1 MSIQRFFAA
10 TLIALSVLMLPASA
24 QKSDRAIVDNFE
36 SQTKSLIPQIDS
48 AKTVQECADLN
59 AAIDEIEKTFF
70 IHKDLL
76 NRALYPDDY
85 AATLTNLKGRLLV
98 RQRDLGVIET
108 QFTRIME
115 LEAQVREL
123 SGKVDSLNRQND
135 RLLGDAKR
143 LEASVKENQG
153 LFDSLSS
160 VIKTLRN
167 NLKQRDDLIFA
178 LVDSLFLQ
186 YDKNV
191 ASLNNVEKQSVT
203 GKLERRN
210 VLTNIKKSISDNMEF
225 IESTSLAPGDFA
237 QLLQQHN
244 KFQSQW
250 KGIGSKLASVYST
263 GKQKK
268 NDVVVIDSML
278 ATWSVMINSGT
289 WKTIAGM
296 FEKNGIVIKPFSNG
310 GEFYANFTSF
320 VDAETQNVK
329 QEHQDVRIKRFQN
342 FNDYIW
348 NAQLE
353 TQWLPA
359 LVEAGMLTSDQK
371 TDIEKKV
378 DAWRSSIAP
387 TSWTIY
393 ILLVLLA
400 VIVLAVLMRFLRKKP
415 VPTN

>member
-1 MSIQRFFAA
+1 MNAQRFFA
-10 TLIALSVLMLPASA
+10 TIMIALFVLALPVSA

-48 AKTVQECADLN
+48 AKTVQECADIS
-59 AAIDEIEKTFF
+59 AAIDEIEKTFL
-70 IHKDLL
+70 IHIDLL

-85 AATLTNLKGRLLV
+85 ATTLTNLKGRLLV
-98 RQRDLGVIET
+98 RQKDLGVIET

-123 SGKVDSLNRQND
+123 SGKVDSLSRQND

-160 VIKTLRN
+160 VIKTLRE

-186 YDKNV
+186 YHKNV
-191 ASLNNVEKQSVT
+191 ASLNDVEKQGVA

-210 VLTNIKKSISDNMEF
+210 VLTNIKKSISDNMKF
-225 IESTSLAPGDFA
+225 IESTSLTPGDFV

-250 KGIGSKLASVYST
+250 KGIGSKLASVYSS

-268 NDVVVIDSML
+268 NDVVLIDSML
-278 ATWSVMINSGT
+278 STWSVMINSGT
-289 WKTIAGM
+289 WKTISGM
-296 FEKNGIVIKPFSNG
+296 FEKNGIVIKPFANG

-320 VDAETQNVK
+320 VDAETKNEK
-329 QEHQDVRIKRFQN
+329 QEHKDVRIKRFQN

-348 NAQLE
+348 NAQLD

-359 LVEAGMLTSDQK
+359 LVEAGMLTPDQK
-371 TDIEKKV
+371 IDIEKKV
-378 DAWRSSIAP
+378 DAWRSSVAP
-387 TSWTIY
+387 TSWTVCV
-393 ILLVLLA
+393 LLLLLA
-400 VIVLAVLMRFLRKKP
+400 VIVIAVLVRFLRKKP
-415 VPTN
+415 VPN

>member
-1 MSIQRFFAA
+1 MNAQRFFA
-10 TLIALSVLMLPASA
+10 TIMIALFVLALPVSA

-48 AKTVQECADLN
+48 AKTVQECADIS
-59 AAIDEIEKTFF
+59 AAIDEIEKTFL
-70 IHKDLL
+70 IHIDLL

-85 AATLTNLKGRLLV
+85 ATTLTNLKGRLLV
-98 RQRDLGVIET
+98 RQKDLGVIET

-123 SGKVDSLNRQND
+123 SGKVDSLSRQND

-160 VIKTLRN
+160 VIKTLRE

-191 ASLNNVEKQSVT
+191 ASLNDVEKQGVA

-210 VLTNIKKSISDNMEF
+210 VLTNIKKSISDNMKF
-225 IESTSLAPGDFA
+225 IESTSLTPGDFV

-250 KGIGSKLASVYST
+250 KGIGSKLASVYSS

-268 NDVVVIDSML
+268 NDVVLIDSML
-278 ATWSVMINSGT
+278 STWSVMINSGT
-289 WKTIAGM
+289 WKTISGM
-296 FEKNGIVIKPFSNG
+296 FEKNGIVIKPFANG

-320 VDAETQNVK
+320 VDAETKNEK
-329 QEHQDVRIKRFQN
+329 QEHKDVRIKRFQN

-348 NAQLE
+348 NAQLD

-359 LVEAGMLTSDQK
+359 LVEAGMLTPDQK
-371 TDIEKKV
+371 IDIEKKV
-378 DAWRSSIAP
+378 DAWRSSVAP
-387 TSWTIY
+387 TSWTVCV
-393 ILLVLLA
+393 LLLLLA
-400 VIVLAVLMRFLRKKP
+400 VIVIAVLVRFLRKKP
-415 VPTN
+415 VPN